1 MSEQTEVQD
10 VSGIRVAIVD
20 DARTIRMMMSHTLKQ
35 MGCEVETAED
45 GYRGL
50 ALLRRF
56 KPDIVFLDITMP
68 ELDGYQTCSLIRH
81 GEDTRNLP
89 VVLLSSSD
97 GVFDIARGQARGAT
111 AHVSKIPPDTIL
123 RQLIFENTRGQVGR
137 LK

>member
-1 MSEQTEVQD
+1 MPDHNEAQD
-10 VSGIRVAIVD
+10 VSGIRVAIID
-20 DARTIRMMMSHTLKQ
+20 DAKTIRMMMSHTLKQ

-45 GYRGL
+45 GYQGL

-81 GEDTRNLP
+81 AEDTRDLP

-97 GVFDIARGQARGAT
+97 GIFDIARGQARGAN
-111 AHVSKIPPDTIL
+111 AHVSKIPPDPVL
-123 RQLIFENTRGQVGR
+123 RQLIHEHTRAHEAA
-137 LK
+137 